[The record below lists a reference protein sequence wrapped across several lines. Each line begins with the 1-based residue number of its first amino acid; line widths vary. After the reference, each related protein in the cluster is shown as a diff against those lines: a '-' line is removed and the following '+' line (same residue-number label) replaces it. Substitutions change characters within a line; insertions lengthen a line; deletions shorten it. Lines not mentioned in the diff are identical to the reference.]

1 MKKLFMIL
9 EDIWVTA
16 AFAEAGAYDALMSIN
31 NPRLRYRK
39 IALLRSVR
47 SC

>member
-31 NPRLRYRK
+31 NSRVWYRK

-47 SC
+47 TC